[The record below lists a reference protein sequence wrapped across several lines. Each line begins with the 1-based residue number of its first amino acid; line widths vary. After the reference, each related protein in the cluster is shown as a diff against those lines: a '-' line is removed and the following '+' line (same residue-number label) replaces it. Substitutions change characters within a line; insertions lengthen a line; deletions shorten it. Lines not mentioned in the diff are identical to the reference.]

1 VLFPA
6 GREGTVLLRLL
17 YLLFL
22 TLLRKVISFI
32 TLSGNKHSCAKIKP
46 LCRCVMT
53 RLPFTT
59 EFLFYV
65 TSLCNSR
72 HAYKKTMVFQVAYKS
87 ISFGLKKKLFH
98 LILRT
103 IERSFMLFHE
113 NRVVYV
119 KRAIYLNQDIDS
131 YLHKTEAVALHNA
144 KLI

>member
-1 VLFPA
+1 MLFPA

-72 HAYKKTMVFQVAYKS
+72 HAYKKTMVFQVACKS

-98 LILRT
+98 LILRNRT
-103 IERSFMLFHE
+103 QFHALSRKSSCLRETSDLFKS
-113 NRVVYV
+113 RY
-119 KRAIYLNQDIDS
+119 RFLFA
-131 YLHKTEAVALHNA
+131 
-144 KLI
+144 